1 MSSVINTNVQ
11 SMYASN
17 ALESNERSMTRA
29 MNQLSSGKRTFSSA
43 VDAAGL
49 ALAEKLTSQMRGAS
63 MAVQNI
69 NDGVSFLQT
78 ADGALGE
85 ISNMAQRMY
94 ELNIQKSNGT
104 LSSDQKGYID
114 SELKDLSAAITDIK
128 TNAKWNGLTVVD
140 HASLSITTAGDGT
153 TAAFTATSI
162 GTVPTESTAASAV
175 ETFIGAVSKQRAEIG
190 ANINRLGYMADSL
203 NNSATNLAASKS
215 RIQDTDYAKSSAE
228 LARTQIIQ
236 QAATAMMAQ
245 ANQAPQAVLSLL
257 K

>member
-11 SMYASN
+11 SMYASS
-17 ALESNERSMTRA
+17 ALETNERSMTRA
-29 MNQLSSGKRTFSSA
+29 MNQLSSGKRTWSSA

-49 ALAEKLTSQMRGAS
+49 AMAEKLTTQMRGAG
-63 MAVQNI
+63 MAVQNM
-69 NDGVSFLQT
+69 NDGISFLQT
-78 ADGALGE
+78 AEGALTE
-85 ISNMAQRMY
+85 IGNMAQRMH
-94 ELNIQKSNGT
+94 ELVVQKANGT
-104 LSSDQKGYID
+104 LAADQKTNIET
-114 SELKDLSAAITDIK
+114 ELTALSGAITDIK

-140 HASLSITTAGDGT
+140 HADLAITTAADGT
-153 TAAFTATSI
+153 TATLKATTI
-162 GTVPTESTAASAV
+162 GTVPDKTATAAGLV
-175 ETFIGAVSKQRAEIG
+175 TFIGAVSTQRAEIG

-203 NNSATNLAASKS
+203 SNQSTNLAASKS